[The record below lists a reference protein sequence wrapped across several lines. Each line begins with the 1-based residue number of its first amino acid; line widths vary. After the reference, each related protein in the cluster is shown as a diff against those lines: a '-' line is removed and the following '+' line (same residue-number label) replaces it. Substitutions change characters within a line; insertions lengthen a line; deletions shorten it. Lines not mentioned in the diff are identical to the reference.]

1 MFILDTDIYSLIQ
14 VRHPKVMS
22 RLSEIPLTQPIMIS
36 TITISE
42 VLRGRVQAV
51 LAADSP
57 EILVKAETRLKDTLE
72 YLSAEYLKPQRVVY
86 FDLSAS
92 PHFDNLRR
100 MRGLR
105 SRSHADLLNA
115 CLALAHQATLVTRNL
130 KDFQSIPGLKLD
142 NWAD

>member
-14 VRHPKVMS
+14 VRHPKVLS
-22 RLSEIPLTQPIMIS
+22 RLSEIPLDQPIMIS
-36 TITISE
+36 TITVSE

-51 LAADSP
+51 LVADTP
-57 EILVKAETRLKDTLE
+57 ENLVKAESRLRDTLE
-72 YLSAEYLKPQRVVY
+72 YLNTEYLKLHRVVY

-92 PHFDNLRR
+92 PIFDNLRR

-115 CLALAHQATLVTRNL
+115 CLALAHQATLVTRNT
-130 KDFQSIPGLKLD
+130 KDFQGIPNLKLD